1 MIWRNKML
9 RLFITTTLG
18 LLLVSCASQA
28 PKPTIKEDSLDSLRA
43 ESLNRV
49 NGQVLEI
56 MAKKNNKLALCH
68 KKEYNKAS
76 LLFKESLDKNKK
88 DAHYWNQL
96 GICYFLKGE
105 YSKSQMYL
113 GLSMNLAKNNRTKAI
128 VLNNLGLIQLKLEN
142 FPEAKEYF
150 EKSLKKNKSA
160 LTPKFNLAM
169 LYSKFGLLSK
179 AHKKFFELRKK
190 NRLDPDVNYQ
200 IAHIYLLKKDFS
212 TALKFFKMIPQR
224 YLNRDDVITNYAT
237 TLYFLGENQK
247 ALKLLTTAPK
257 EMENFSEAQA
267 NLISKIEN
275 KIN

>member
-1 MIWRNKML
+1 ML
-9 RLFITTTLG
+9 RIFITTTLG

-49 NGQVLEI
+49 NGQALEI
-56 MAKKNNKLALCH
+56 MAKKDNKLALCH

-150 EKSLKKNKSA
+150 ENSLSKNKKA

-169 LYSKFGLLSK
+169 LCSKFGLLSK
-179 AHKKFFELRKK
+179 AHKSFFELRKK
-190 NRLDPDVNYQ
+190 NKLDPDVNYQ

-212 TALKFFKMIPQR
+212 TALKYFKMIPQR

-237 TLYFLGENQK
+237 ALYFLGENQK
-247 ALKLLTTAPK
+247 ALKLLATAPK

-275 KIN
+275 QIN